1 MTRHLPDG
9 ANTDLPGWVV
19 SGKVPGGGERLKA
32 TMRILS
38 LCGSLREFSSNLSLL
53 QAAQL
58 LAPTEMAI
66 EIYADLGQLPHFN
79 PDLESDPP
87 NLIVELRERV
97 GRADGLLISC
107 PEYAR
112 GIPGSFKNA
121 LDWLVGSTTFPG
133 KPVALFNASPRAS
146 AAQAAL
152 RLVLETMSAHL
163 VEEASITLSLLA
175 KGRDAGAIAAD
186 PVMASQISA
195 ALTAFAKAIR
205 NGGAE
210 VA

>member
-1 MTRHLPDG
+1 MH
-9 ANTDLPGWVV
+9 V
-19 SGKVPGGGERLKA
+19 
-32 TMRILS
+32 LS

-58 LAPTEMAI
+58 LAPAEMAI

-79 PDLESDPP
+79 PDLESNPP
-87 NLIVELRERV
+87 DLIVDLREQV
-97 GRADGLLISC
+97 GKADGLLISC

-175 KGRDAGAIAAD
+175 KERDAGAIAAD
-186 PVMASQISA
+186 PVMATQISA
-195 ALTAFAKAIR
+195 ALTAFAEAIR
-205 NGGAE
+205 SGRAE